1 MRGFLFIACLF
12 IICSI
17 NAQEIRGKVLSEKGF
32 GAAAV
37 TIAFKNK
44 ANSVITKADGTFS
57 IMAKKLPDTLIFSAV
72 GFEPYTVV
80 VTEKTIKD
88 PNFEIVLL
96 DKRSEMAEVV
106 VTAYGA
112 RSKKEM
118 GYSTTSVSRDFAI
131 SSPLS
136 GKVSGVRIRG
146 SSSLSRSDYSGKKL
160 FMYDS
165 ISFKKD
171 TVVYRSGL
179 LTAGEVNDFN
189 KWKMWEDFA
198 ETEFKIYSGQWG
210 VFAKKRYCV
219 QIQNKEHKALV
230 NQPVYLI
237 NTTTKDTVW
246 KTVTDNT
253 GKAELWAA
261 FDGKE
266 NTAAE
271 YIIASKNYEALKAP
285 SSFENGVNKMV
296 FANSCAVSNKVEMA
310 FVVDATGSMGDEIE
324 FLKLELEDVIRKT
337 FESYDDLDLKVGSVF
352 YRDRSDEY
360 LTKTIDF
367 QTDLLKVLNF
377 IKLQSAGGGGD
388 TPEAVDDALQS
399 ALDSLSWSED
409 ARSRILFLILDA
421 PPHGYAKEKIMRQ
434 TMQAAAKGI
443 RIVPI
448 VCSGADK
455 STEYLMRSMALATN
469 GTYAFLTDN
478 SGVGLAHIKPT
489 TDAFSVELFNAL
501 LQRIIK
507 QMVFTPAC
515 DEKSI
520 VAVDP
525 KNIPGNIEKV
535 KIFPNPTQGEVRIE
549 SLKELKQIFI
559 TDFTGKILMN
569 LQLNKKEKTWK
580 TNIASYPSGTYLV
593 KYITADH
600 QWGAEKVVLIH

>member
-1 MRGFLFIACLF
+1 MRSLLLAACLF
-12 IICSI
+12 FFCAI
-17 NAQEIRGKVLSEKGF
+17 NAQEIKGKVLSEKGF

-44 ANSVITKADGTFS
+44 ANTVITKKDGTFS
-57 IMAKKLPDTLIFSAV
+57 IIAKKLPDTLVFSAA

-88 PNFEIVLL
+88 PNFEVVLL
-96 DKRSEMAEVV
+96 NKRSAMEEVV
-106 VTAYGA
+106 VTTAYSSA
-112 RSKKEM
+112 RRDVA
-118 GYSTTSVSRDFAI
+118 YSELPMTD
-131 SSPLS
+131 LS
-136 GKVSGVRIRG
+136 GKVSGKPRHMSIP
-146 SSSLSRSDYSGKKL
+146 RSTSAPGYSGSKKL

-165 ISFKKD
+165 IIFKKD

-179 LTAGEVNDFN
+179 LSAGEINDFN

-198 ETEFKIYSGQWG
+198 DTEFKVYSEQWG

-237 NTTTKDTVW
+237 NAITKDTAW
-246 KTVTDNT
+246 KAFTDNT
-253 GKAELWAA
+253 GKAELWAG
-261 FDGKE
+261 FNGKE
-266 NTAAE
+266 NEGTQ
-271 YIIASKNYEALKAP
+271 YIIASKDYESIKAP
-285 SSFENGVNKMV
+285 GSFENGVNKMV
-296 FANSCAVSNKVEMA
+296 FKSSCTVSNKVEMA

-337 FESYDDLDLKVGSVF
+337 FESYTDLDLKVGSVF
-352 YRDRSDEY
+352 YRDRGDEY
-360 LTKTIDF
+360 LTRTIDF

-399 ALDSLSWSED
+399 ALDSLSWTTD
-409 ARSRILFLILDA
+409 AKSRILFLILDA
-421 PPHGYAKEKIMRQ
+421 PPHGYAKDKIYRQ
-434 TMQAAAKGI
+434 IMQAAAKGI

-455 STEYLMRSMALATN
+455 GTEFLMRTMALATN
-469 GTYAFLTDN
+469 GTYVFLTDN
-478 SGVGLAHIKPT
+478 SGVGLPHIKPT
-489 TDAFSVELFNAL
+489 TDAFSVELFNSL

-507 QMVFTPAC
+507 QMVFTAAC
-515 DEKSI
+515 ENNSI
-520 VAVDP
+520 VSIDP
-525 KNIPGNIEKV
+525 KNIPGIIEKV
-535 KIFPNPTQGEVRIE
+535 KIFPNPTQGEVKIE
-549 SLKELKQIFI
+549 STKDLKQIFV
-559 TDFTGKILMN
+559 TDFTGKIIMSLKPGKM
-569 LQLNKKEKTWK
+569 QKQWK

-593 KYITADH
+593 KYITSDD